1 MTYIDAQV
9 AEFSLQE
16 YRKVLKYMEGAEVEY
31 AGRQYFEDESILGNS
46 EKMVFLAK
54 EMISQLTLTPKHALD
69 PYLVSKL
76 DIQTINFFD
85 YPKLTKADNKYTGQ
99 F

>member
-1 MTYIDAQV
+1 M
-9 AEFSLQE
+9 
-16 YRKVLKYMEGAEVEY
+16 EY
-31 AGRQYFEDESILGNS
+31 AGRQYFEDESIMGNS

-69 PYLVSKL
+69 PYLISKL

-85 YPKLTKADNKYTGQ
+85 YPRLKKADNKYDGQ